1 MIVEIL
7 LNTPAWAYAIFALLL
22 SLGVCQLR
30 ARWVSIHRVWL
41 TPIVF
46 IVWGFLGLV
55 LHNTGSAA
63 RLSPWLMAASLGVVL
78 GLLRRNTLVI
88 DHARGR
94 VMRPASAKPLL
105 RNLIVF
111 GAHYGLNIAAAF
123 HPGQHVIMQLDM
135 GVSGLFAGYFGGW
148 LIRFMQNCIAVST
161 AAGGSDKTGAIAP
174 ECGRAAENAMR

>member
-1 MIVEIL
+1 MIVQIL

-22 SLGVCQLR
+22 WLGVCQLH

-41 TPIVF
+41 TPMVF
-46 IVWGFLGLV
+46 IVWGFVGLV

-63 RLSPWLMAASLGVVL
+63 SFSPWLMAAGFGVVL

-88 DHARGR
+88 DSELGR
-94 VMRPASAKPLL
+94 VMRPASAIPLL

-111 GAHYGLNIAAAF
+111 AAHYGLNIAAAF
-123 HPGQHVIMQLDM
+123 HPDQHSIMQIDM

-148 LIRFMQNCIAVST
+148 LIRFMQHYFAVSAT
-161 AAGGSDKTGAIAP
+161 AGSSDKNRAIAAGNVI
-174 ECGRAAENAMR
+174 R

>member
-22 SLGVCQLR
+22 WLGVCQLR

-41 TPIVF
+41 TPMVF

-55 LHNTGSAA
+55 LHHTGSEAS
-63 RLSPWLMAASLGVVL
+63 LSPWLLAASLGVAL
-78 GLLRRNTLVI
+78 GVLRRNTLVI
-88 DHARGR
+88 DADRGQ
-94 VMRPASAKPLL
+94 VMRPASALPLL

-111 GAHYGLNIAAAF
+111 SAHYGLNIAAAF
-123 HPGQHVIMQLDM
+123 HPGQHSIMQIDM

-148 LIRFMQNCIAVST
+148 LIRFVQHFVAVSA
-161 AAGGSDKTGAIAP
+161 AAGGSDK
-174 ECGRAAENAMR
+174 AAEPAGENTLP

>member
-22 SLGVCQLR
+22 WLGVCQLR

-41 TPIVF
+41 TPMVF

-63 RLSPWLMAASLGVVL
+63 SLSPWLVAASLGVVL

-88 DHARGR
+88 DTKLGR
-94 VMRPASAKPLL
+94 VMRPASAMPLL

-111 GAHYGLNIAAAF
+111 AAHYGLNIAAAF
-123 HPGQHVIMQLDM
+123 HPGQYSIMQIDM
-135 GVSGLFAGYFGGW
+135 GVSGLFAGYFCGW
-148 LIRFMQNCIAVST
+148 LIRFVQHCVAVSA
-161 AAGGSDKTGAIAP
+161 AAGGSDKTEAIA
-174 ECGRAAENAMR
+174 AETAMH